1 MARSSAIQNR
11 KESDAYATRAVLVEL
26 LKALN
31 DSDPAIISRISG
43 ALASAK
49 LRPDDVPVPD
59 PTILEA
65 ARMILAE
72 VE

>member
-31 DSDPAIISRISG
+31 DSNPAVVSRISG
-43 ALASAK
+43 AIASAK

-65 ARMILAE
+65 ARMIMDE
-72 VE
+72 VG